1 MAIDDVKKS
10 LGRRLADI
18 RSRLGL
24 SQTELAGELGVS
36 PRTYQS
42 YERGERDAPT
52 ASLIELCQK
61 FDIDPTWLL
70 LGPDA
75 KASLNEAIL
84 EGVLRAVDEYL
95 QSIQGELPP
104 EKKAR
109 LVKLLYMH
117 FRDKQTVDKKRVTEF
132 AELLLA

>member
-36 PRTYQS
+36 PRSYQS

-52 ASLIELCQK
+52 ASLIELCQN

-70 LGPDA
+70 LGPVA

>member
-36 PRTYQS
+36 PRSYQS

-117 FRDKQTVDKKRVTEF
+117 FRDKQTVDNKRVTEF

>member
-36 PRTYQS
+36 PRSYQS

>member
-36 PRTYQS
+36 PRSYQS

-95 QSIQGELPP
+95 QSIQGC
-104 EKKAR
+104 
-109 LVKLLYMH
+109 LLYTS
-117 FRDKQTVDKKRVTEF
+117 RCV
-132 AELLLA
+132 

>member
-18 RSRLGL
+18 RARLGL
-24 SQTELAGELGVS
+24 SQAQLAEQLGVS
-36 PRTYQS
+36 PRSYQS

-52 ASLIELCQK
+52 ASLIDLCQK

-75 KASLNEAIL
+75 KASINEAVL
-84 EGVLRAVDEYL
+84 EGVLRAVDAHLEK
-95 QSIQGELPP
+95 IHGDLPP
-104 EKKAR
+104 DKKAR
-109 LVKLLYMH
+109 LVKVLYLH
-117 FRDKQTVDKKRVTEF
+117 FRDKQEIDEKRVEEF
-132 AELLLA
+132 AELLTT